1 MTATTK
7 TPSRI
12 EIVMQTVRSRIA
24 ARQYVPGA
32 RLPSVRAQATAMNCS
47 VSTVVEAYERLV
59 AEGVVKA
66 RAGSGFYVVG
76 VIAPLDLSEL
86 GPRLD
91 REIDPLW
98 LSSQSLETNATTLK
112 PGCGWLPPS
121 WMYEEGM
128 RRALRYMARGEASSL
143 VDYGTPQGLPA
154 LRQVLARRM
163 AGLSIEATPEQVML
177 VDSSTQ
183 AIDLICRF
191 LLEAGD
197 TVVVD
202 DPCYFN
208 FHALLRAH
216 RVNVVGVPYTPHGPD
231 VAVFKQIIEQHKPR
245 LYITNSGIHNP
256 TGSVLSSVTAHR
268 ILQLAEHAN
277 LTIVEDDLF
286 ADFEWQPAPRLAAFD
301 GLDRVIHIGSFS
313 KTLSA
318 ALRCGYIA
326 AKPEWISGLTDL
338 RIATSF
344 GGGRLA
350 AEVTLHVLTGSGYRR
365 HMETVRTRLAQALE
379 RLLPRLRKLGIEP
392 WLVPQAGI
400 FVWCRLPDGADATR
414 MARYCLQHDVVL
426 APGNAFSQSHQAED
440 FLRFNIAQADDPRLF
455 EVLAKALRH

>member
-1 MTATTK
+1 MTTAK
-7 TPSRI
+7 KSSSRI
-12 EIVMQTVRSRIA
+12 ETVMQTVRSRIA
-24 ARQYVPGA
+24 ARQYVPGT
-32 RLPSVRAQATAMNCS
+32 RLPSVRAQAKALSCS

-59 AEGVVKA
+59 AEGVIRA
-66 RAGSGFYVVG
+66 RAGSGFYVAGMV
-76 VIAPLDLSEL
+76 APLELSEI

-91 REIDPLW
+91 QEVDPLW
-98 LSSQSLETNATTLK
+98 LSSQSLETAASMLK

-128 RRALRYMARGEASSL
+128 RRALRHAARADSSSL

-154 LRQVLARRM
+154 LRQLLARRM
-163 AGLSIEATPEQVML
+163 SGLSIEATPEQIIL

-208 FHALLRAH
+208 FHTLLRAH
-216 RVNVVGVPYTPHGPD
+216 RVKVVGVPYTPQGPD
-231 VAVFKQIIEQHKPR
+231 VVAFKAILDEHKPR

-256 TGSVLSSVTAHR
+256 TGSVLSSVTAHKV
-268 ILQLAEHAN
+268 LQLAEHAN

-301 GLDRVIHIGSFS
+301 GLERVIHIGSFS
-313 KTLSA
+313 KTISA

-326 AKPEWISGLTDL
+326 AKPEWINGLTDL

-350 AEVTLHVLTGSGYRR
+350 AEIMLHVLTGSGYRR
-365 HMETVRTRLAQALE
+365 HMETVRTRLAQGLE
-379 RLLPRLRKLGIEP
+379 RLLQRLRKLGIEP

-400 FVWCRLPDGADATR
+400 FVWCKLPDGVDATR

-426 APGNAFSQSHQAED
+426 APGNAFSQSQQAED
-440 FLRFNIAQADDPRLF
+440 FLRFNIAQTEDERLF
-455 EVLAKALRH
+455 EVLAHALRH

>member
-1 MTATTK
+1 MTIAK
-7 TPSRI
+7 KSPSRI
-12 EIVMQTVRSRIA
+12 ETVMQTVYSRIA
-24 ARQYVPGA
+24 ARQYVPGT
-32 RLPSVRAQATAMNCS
+32 RLPSVRAQAKALNCS

-59 AEGVVKA
+59 AEGVVRA
-66 RAGSGFYVVG
+66 RAGSGFYVAGIV
-76 VIAPLDLSEL
+76 APLELSEL

-91 REIDPLW
+91 REVDPLW
-98 LSSQSLETNATTLK
+98 LSSQSLETGGAMLK

-121 WMYEEGM
+121 WMYEEGI
-128 RRALRYMARGEASSL
+128 RRALRHMARADTSSL

-154 LRQVLARRM
+154 LRQLLARRM
-163 AGLSIEATPEQVML
+163 AGLSIEATPEQIIL

-208 FHALLRAH
+208 FHTLLRAH
-216 RVNVVGVPYTPHGPD
+216 RVKVVGVPYTPQGPD
-231 VAVFKQIIEQHKPR
+231 LAAFKAILDEHKPR

-256 TGSVLSSVTAHR
+256 TGSVLSSVSAHKV
-268 ILQLAEHAN
+268 LQLAEHAN

-301 GLDRVIHIGSFS
+301 GLERVIHIGSFS
-313 KTLSA
+313 KTISA

-350 AEVTLHVLTGSGYRR
+350 AEIMLHVLTGSGYRR
-365 HMETVRTRLAQALE
+365 HMEILRTRLAQSLE
-379 RLLPRLRKLGIEP
+379 RLLPKLRKLGIEP

-400 FVWCRLPDGADATR
+400 FVWCTLPNGVDATR

-426 APGNAFSQSHQAED
+426 APGNAFSQSQQAEN
-440 FLRFNIAQADDPRLF
+440 FIRFNIAQTDDERLF
-455 EVLAKALRH
+455 EVLARALQY

>member
-1 MTATTK
+1 MTIAK
-7 TPSRI
+7 KSPSRI
-12 EIVMQTVRSRIA
+12 ETVMQTVYSRIA
-24 ARQYVPGA
+24 ARQYVPGT
-32 RLPSVRAQATAMNCS
+32 RLPSVRAQAKALNCS

-59 AEGVVKA
+59 AEGVVRA
-66 RAGSGFYVVG
+66 RAGSGFYVAGIV
-76 VIAPLDLSEL
+76 APLELSEL

-91 REIDPLW
+91 REVDPLW
-98 LSSQSLETNATTLK
+98 LSSQSLETGGAMLK

-121 WMYEEGM
+121 WMYEEGI
-128 RRALRYMARGEASSL
+128 RRALRHMARADTSSL

-154 LRQVLARRM
+154 LRQLLARRM
-163 AGLSIEATPEQVML
+163 AGLSIEATPEQIIL

-208 FHALLRAH
+208 FHTLLRAH
-216 RVNVVGVPYTPHGPD
+216 RVKVVGVPYTPQGPD
-231 VAVFKQIIEQHKPR
+231 LAAFKAILDEHKPR

-256 TGSVLSSVTAHR
+256 TGSVLSSVSAHKV
-268 ILQLAEHAN
+268 LQLAEHAN

-301 GLDRVIHIGSFS
+301 GLERVIHIGSFS
-313 KTLSA
+313 KTISA

-350 AEVTLHVLTGSGYRR
+350 AEIMLHVLTGSGYRR
-365 HMETVRTRLAQALE
+365 HMEILRTRLAQSLE
-379 RLLPRLRKLGIEP
+379 RLLPKLRKLGIEP

-400 FVWCRLPDGADATR
+400 FVWCTLPNGVDATR

-426 APGNAFSQSHQAED
+426 APGNAFSQSQQAEN
-440 FLRFNIAQADDPRLF
+440 FIRFNIAQTDDERLF
-455 EVLAKALRH
+455 EVLARALRY